1 MDRADFE
8 LVVAIADTGS
18 LSGAARVLHI
28 AQPPLSRRLQH
39 LEREVGAPLFVRGR
53 HGATATVVG
62 RALIDSARAAL
73 DAIARAEQ
81 DAADTAAGRA
91 GRLRIGVTPTLG
103 AGLLPEVLAAFRRS
117 HRNVRLDLT
126 ASGDSA
132 GLRAQVASGD
142 LDIAV
147 AALATRVEAGTQ
159 VALSGEQ
166 KFVLIAPA
174 DLRLAK
180 TVPHHRLVGLPVV
193 ALTAGEGLRQN
204 LDQIYAGIDAEPDI
218 AIETSERD
226 MLVPF
231 VAAGIGVALVP
242 DDFARARP
250 ARGFTIHELNPAVR
264 RSIGAIVADGDVPTL
279 VSEFLDALAA
289 GTDLVRARAAPRR
302 RTPRQAP

>member
-18 LSGAARVLHI
+18 LTGAARVLHI

-39 LEREVGAPLFVRGR
+39 LEREVGAPLFTRGR

-62 RALIDSARAAL
+62 RALVESGRAAL
-73 DAIARAEQ
+73 DAIGRAEQ

-103 AGLLPEVLAAFRRS
+103 AGLLPAVLASFHRS
-117 HRNVRLDLT
+117 HGDVRLDLT

-132 GLRAQVASGD
+132 WLRARVAAGD

-147 AALATRVEAGTQ
+147 AALATSVEPGTQ

-180 TVPHHRLVGLPVV
+180 TLPHKRLALLPVV
-193 ALTAGEGLRQN
+193 TLTAGEGLRQH
-204 LDQIYAGIDAEPDI
+204 LDQIYAGIGAEPDI
-218 AIETSERD
+218 AIETSERE

-250 ARGFTIHELNPAVR
+250 ARGLTIHELSPPVR
-264 RSIGAIVADGDVPTL
+264 RAIGAVVADGAVPTL
-279 VSEFLDALAA
+279 VAEFVDALAVE
-289 GTDLVRARAAPRR
+289 TDLVRARAVRPR
-302 RTPRQAP
+302 RTPRRGR